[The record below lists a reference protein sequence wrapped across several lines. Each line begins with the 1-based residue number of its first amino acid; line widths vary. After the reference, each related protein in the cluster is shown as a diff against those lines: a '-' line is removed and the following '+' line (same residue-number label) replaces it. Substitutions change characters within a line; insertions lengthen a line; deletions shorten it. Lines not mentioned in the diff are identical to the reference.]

1 MRAVILLTA
10 AGAALRLAT
19 LDAQSFWLDEA
30 ATVELVSRG
39 LGDMLGEIP
48 EAESTPPLYYVLA
61 WLWAKAFGTG
71 EVGLRSLS
79 ALLGSASIPV
89 FYAAAREL
97 CSRRI
102 GLAVAALAAV
112 SPVLVWYSQ
121 EARAYALL
129 VLLAALSLW
138 SFALLLRRSGGRA
151 AVAWG
156 VVSALA
162 LASHYFAAFLVLG
175 EAIWLL
181 ARPGTRRHA
190 LAAVGG
196 VALTAVALLPLV
208 IRQRS
213 LDLTAFIADDSLG
226 FRVARTGKNFLIGF
240 DSPLEVAL
248 TGVAAVIAFIGVT
261 LALAR
266 PDPDDRRGVVIATVA
281 GASAAGIPLLLALA
295 GADYL
300 DTRNLLAAWLPLMVV
315 VAAGLAAR
323 RSGRAGIAGVAV
335 LCGLGLTS
343 IVAMGAEPAWQR
355 DDWRGIAEALGPAA
369 GPRALVVQPANGRRP
384 LALYLDGLRDMP
396 SSGTSAGEVA
406 VVYPVQRDTGGQHPS
421 PPPRPQT
428 RPLAGFTAVERRRT
442 DSYALLLLRAE
453 RPRQLAVGELMALG
467 LVPRQ
472 PTAVLIEP

>member
-19 LDAQSFWLDEA
+19 LDAQGFWLDEA

-48 EAESTPPLYYVLA
+48 EAESTPPLYYMLA

-79 ALLGSASIPV
+79 ALLGTASIPV

-151 AVAWG
+151 ALAWG

-162 LASHYFAAFLVLG
+162 LASHYFAAFLVLPQ
-175 EAIWLL
+175 AIWLL
-181 ARPGTRRHA
+181 SRPDTRRHA
-190 LAAVGG
+190 LAAVG

-208 IRQRS
+208 IHQRS
-213 LDLTAFIADDSLG
+213 LDLAAFIADDSLG
-226 FRVARTGKNFLIGF
+226 FRVARTAKNFLIGF
-240 DSPLEVAL
+240 DSPLEGAL
-248 TGVAAVIAFIGVT
+248 SAIAAAIAVIGVA

-315 VAAGLAAR
+315 VGAGLAAR

-343 IVAMGAEPAWQR
+343 IVGVGAEPAWQR
-355 DDWRGIAEALGPAA
+355 DDWRGVADALGPAA

-384 LALYLDGLRDMP
+384 LALYLDGLRAMP
-396 SSGTSAGEVA
+396 LGGAPAGEVA

-428 RPLAGFTAVERRRT
+428 LPLAGFTAVERRRT

-453 RPRQLAVGELMALG
+453 RPRQLAVAELMALG

-472 PTAVLIEP
+472 PTAVLIQP